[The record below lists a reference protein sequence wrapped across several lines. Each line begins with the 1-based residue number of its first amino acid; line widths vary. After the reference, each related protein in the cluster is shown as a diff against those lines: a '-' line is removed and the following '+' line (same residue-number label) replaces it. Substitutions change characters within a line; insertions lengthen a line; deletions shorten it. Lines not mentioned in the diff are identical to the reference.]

1 MYFLFVEQP
10 ESFKIKIKKRSTGQ
24 IEWAE
29 CNAATILERNAKR
42 KEEPTDKKES
52 KDQVYEFKIV
62 NGYGLLTLKTFNRG
76 LLEKYEI
83 EADELYEGI
92 FKELEESGA
101 EHLIVDLRD
110 NNGGRN
116 EFYEDML
123 PYLTDKKGVFK
134 TSISWKGKEKKHKYP
149 STSKYAFQGKTYVL
163 INGGTFSSASV
174 LARFFKEYTN
184 ATLIGEEAGGRYEGF
199 AGGSA
204 EYIFLPNSKYRVT
217 IPRYHAVFHDGERQT
232 TNNRGA
238 LPDYEVIP
246 SMDDLINERDMVME
260 KALEL
265 LASN

>member
-29 CNAATILERNAKR
+29 CSAATILERNAKR
-42 KEEPTDKKES
+42 KEEPTHKKEG

-123 PYLTDKKGVFK
+123 PLF
-134 TSISWKGKEKKHKYP
+134 
-149 STSKYAFQGKTYVL
+149 
-163 INGGTFSSASV
+163 
-174 LARFFKEYTN
+174 
-184 ATLIGEEAGGRYEGF
+184 
-199 AGGSA
+199 
-204 EYIFLPNSKYRVT
+204 
-217 IPRYHAVFHDGERQT
+217 DG
-232 TNNRGA
+232 
-238 LPDYEVIP
+238 
-246 SMDDLINERDMVME
+246 
-260 KALEL
+260 
-265 LASN
+265 